1 MNGRRQGGVRMTARS
16 RRTGRCWAL
25 AALLIGGPACA
36 WAGSEPSPFPVE
48 PAQLAKA
55 ETLHTLPCPTG
66 SADRASAA
74 SDGFTTEPG
83 LEPVW
88 RVAGTIVAVRRAGA
102 DRFAFVLES
111 SQPSSETCVVQ
122 QVVVLPRRGSVMQC
136 QLPDS
141 SSTGIGVHTQ
151 SASGRRDTVYW
162 EADPKG
168 RLHRLP
174 LDALGIEADTGNLVC
189 SLP

>member
-1 MNGRRQGGVRMTARS
+1 M
-16 RRTGRCWAL
+16 
-25 AALLIGGPACA
+25 
-36 WAGSEPSPFPVE
+36 AGTEPSSFPSE

-55 ETLHTLPCPTG
+55 EAVHTLPCLAGG
-66 SADRASAA
+66 SDSASPATE
-74 SDGFTTEPG
+74 GFTAEPG
-83 LEPVW
+83 VEPVW

-111 SQPSSETCVVQ
+111 SQPGSETCVVQ
-122 QVVVLPRRGSVMQC
+122 QVVVLPRRGMVMQC

-189 SLP
+189 SLPE